1 MIRRQA
7 YHSETT
13 TLIDLIVNIV
23 DPRIEHNLELYS
35 IEEYVVFDKKL

>member
-7 YHSETT
+7 YHSETPI
-13 TLIDLIVNIV
+13 LIDQIGNIV